1 MEKPVKVGLLGL
13 GVVGTGVLEILA
25 DHQEKIEK
33 SIGCPLTVTKALIRP
48 TEDKDEMAKKY
59 NLQLVHELTDIIE
72 DPEIDIVVEVM
83 GRIEP
88 AKTFIAEALKA
99 GKHVVTANKDLL
111 AQHGSELASLAHEQ
125 KRNLYYEASV
135 AGGIPILRTI
145 ANSLAADD
153 IQEVLG
159 IVNGTTNYMLTK
171 MVTEQLDY
179 DTALKQAQELG
190 FAESDPTNDV
200 DGIDAAYKMVI
211 LSKFAFGMTIN
222 MDQVKVKGIRGLSG
236 NDVTVA
242 DQLGYTVKLI
252 GSTVKQGDSIAAEVG
267 PVLVPSEHP
276 LASIHNEFNA
286 VFVKSSGIG
295 ESMYYG
301 PGAGS
306 RPTATSIV
314 ADLMTI
320 VNKIQLGTIGHRF
333 SEYTQP
339 TKLTPPEEIVSKYF
353 LSLKM
358 PDETGQFLQLAEI
371 MAKAGAGLE
380 QVVQEK
386 AQVENHARVVVITHK
401 MSETTMSQIQKDIA
415 EKTNFELLS
424 TMKVMGE

>member
-1 MEKPVKVGLLGL
+1 MEKAVKVGLLGL

-25 DHQEKIEK
+25 DHKDKIEK
-33 SIGCPLTVTKALIRP
+33 SIGGPLVVTKALIRP
-48 TEDKDEMAKKY
+48 EEDKSALEEKY
-59 NLQLVHELTDIIE
+59 QLELVTELDAILN
-72 DPEIDIVVEVM
+72 DPEIAIVVEVM

-88 AKTFIAEALKA
+88 AKTFIKKALMA
-99 GKHVVTANKDLL
+99 GKNVVTANKDLL
-111 AQHGSELASLAHEQ
+111 AQHGTELVNLAREQ
-125 KRNLYYEASV
+125 QRNLYYEASV

-153 IQEVLG
+153 ITEVLG

-171 MVTEQLDY
+171 MVQAHRTY
-179 DTALKQAQELG
+179 DETLKEAQELG

-211 LSKFAFGMTIN
+211 LSKFAFGMSIT
-222 MDQVKVKGIRGLSG
+222 MDQVKIKGIRGLAAE
-236 NDVTVA
+236 DVSIA

-252 GSTVKQGDSIAAEVG
+252 GSTIKNDDTISVEVG
-267 PVLVPSEHP
+267 PVLVPHEHP
-276 LASIHNEFNA
+276 LASIHNEMNA

-301 PGAGS
+301 PGAGA

-320 VNKIQLGTIGHRF
+320 VNKMKKNTVGHRF
-333 SEYTQP
+333 TGYTQP
-339 TKLTPPEEIVSKYF
+339 TKITSPDENISKYF
-353 LSLKM
+353 LSLEM
-358 PDETGQFLQLAEI
+358 PDEPGQFLKLAEI
-371 MAKAGAGLE
+371 MTETKVGFE

-386 AQVENHARVVVITHK
+386 GDGENARVVLITHET
-401 MSETTMSQIQKDIA
+401 SETKMGTIQQEIK
-415 EKTNFELLS
+415 EKTSYKLLS
-424 TMKVMGE
+424 LMKVMGE

>member
-1 MEKPVKVGLLGL
+1 MEKTVKVGLLGL

-25 DHQEKIEK
+25 DHQEKIKK
-33 SIGCPLTVTKALIRP
+33 SIGASLVVSKALIRP
-48 TEDKDEMAKKY
+48 GEDKSALAKKY
-59 NLQLVHELTDIIE
+59 NLELVTELEAILA
-72 DPEIDIVVEVM
+72 DPEIAIVVEVM

-88 AKTFIAEALKA
+88 ARTFIKKALLS

-111 AQHGSELASLAHEQ
+111 AQYGSELVDLARDQ
-125 KRNLYYEASV
+125 QRNLYYEASV

-153 IQEVLG
+153 ITEVLG

-171 MVTEQLDY
+171 MVQEHRTYEE
-179 DTALKQAQELG
+179 TLKEAQELG

-211 LSKFAFGMTIN
+211 LSKFAFGMTVT
-222 MDQVKVKGIRGLSG
+222 MDQVKIKGIRGLAAE
-236 NDVTVA
+236 DVSMA
-242 DQLGYTVKLI
+242 DRLGYTVKLI
-252 GSTVKQGDSIAAEVG
+252 GSTIKKDDSISVEVG
-267 PVLVPSEHP
+267 PVLVAHHHP
-276 LASIHNEFNA
+276 LASIHNEMNA
-286 VFVKSSGIG
+286 VFIKSSGIG

-320 VNKIQLGTIGHRF
+320 VNKMKKNTVGHRF
-333 SEYTQP
+333 TGYTQP
-339 TKLTPPEEIVSKYF
+339 TKITPPTENISKYF
-353 LSLKM
+353 LSLEM
-358 PDETGQFLQLAEI
+358 PDEHGQFLKLAEI
-371 MAKAGAGLE
+371 MSQAEVGFE

-386 AQVENHARVVVITHK
+386 GDGAHALVVLITHAT
-401 MSETTMSQIQKDIA
+401 SETKLATIQQAIK
-415 EKTNFELLS
+415 EKTKYKLLS
-424 TMKVMGE
+424 LMKVMGE